1 VQDAPQTVAPDG
13 QHGEVKED
21 DIPLVLLSLRCG
33 MSSSEYRYWLTTRRV
48 GHYTLY
54 RPPHSPEPTQEASV
68 TGGEIR
74 V

>member
-1 VQDAPQTVAPDG
+1 MQDAPQTVAPDG

-48 GHYTLY
+48 V
-54 RPPHSPEPTQEASV
+54 R
-68 TGGEIR
+68 
-74 V
+74 